1 MKNDQMNPKVS
12 VIVPVYNPGPY
23 LEQCLNS
30 LLMQTYSNLE
40 IILVD
45 DGSTDGS
52 GKMCDDY
59 AAKDSRIL
67 CLHQRNSGVS
77 SARNAGIER
86 SSGEYVHFLDSDDYL
101 ELNAYE
107 ILMQHIEAEKC
118 DVAVCEYFVDYPDK
132 SIRHELDSSL
142 YNVCSGE
149 EAAARL
155 FSGFQFACTKFF
167 PRKLIS
173 DLRFHEDIYRGEDTL
188 YAAEALLRAKRVCY
202 LNMPLYHYVQSEE
215 SACRGRFR
223 ESQLSILKL
232 YEEYEC
238 LYGRYSVHIPT
249 SYWTFMHDNL
259 IFLYYDVWSDQA
271 SFIDGERKLKRA
283 LKKYYICA
291 AKSVIRSPQKA
302 FKFFVASFFP
312 DFFCVLHKRIH
323 HL

>member
-1 MKNDQMNPKVS
+1 M
-12 VIVPVYNPGPY
+12 IVPVYNPGPY

-77 SARNAGIER
+77 SARNAGVER

-173 DLRFHEDIYRGEDTL
+173 DLRFHEDIFRGEDTL

-202 LNMPLYHYVQSEE
+202 IDTPLYHYVQSEE

-223 ESQLSILKL
+223 ENQLSILKL
-232 YEEYEC
+232 YEEYDY
-238 LYGRYSVHIPT
+238 LYKQNEIQIPANF
-249 SYWTFMHDNL
+249 WTYMHDNL
-259 IFLYYDVWSDQA
+259 IYLYYDIWADPSLLKNC
-271 SFIDGERKLKRA
+271 ERKLKDA
-283 LKKYYICA
+283 LKKYYCRA
-291 AKSVIRSPQKA
+291 ARATGRRPQKA
-302 FKFFVASFFP
+302 LKFFVASFFP

-323 HL
+323 RL